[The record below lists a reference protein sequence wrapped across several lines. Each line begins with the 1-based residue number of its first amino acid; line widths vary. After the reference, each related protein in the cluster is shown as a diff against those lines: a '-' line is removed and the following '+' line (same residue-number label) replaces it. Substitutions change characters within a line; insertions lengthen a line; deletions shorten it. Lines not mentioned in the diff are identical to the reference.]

1 MSANLRPA
9 DAAAASDE
17 PRERSA
23 AQRALAVLDTPSA
36 LGFDALARLAA
47 HACMAQVAVIELL
60 DGERAWFKAVHGIEA
75 SALHE
80 RRSSFCCATALSEQ
94 VLEVADTQLDPRF
107 AGSPVL
113 DGALRMR
120 YGAGAAIR
128 FEGAAIGTL
137 CVFNP
142 VPHRGSPASLRA
154 LEDLA
159 AVATAML
166 RARIEAYQ
174 LYCESR

>member
-1 MSANLRPA
+1 MSANLRTA
-9 DAAAASDE
+9 DAAVDSDE
-17 PRERSA
+17 PRLRSA
-23 AQRALAVLDTPSA
+23 ALRALAVLDTPSA

-47 HACMAQVAVIELL
+47 HACAVQVAVIELL
-60 DGERAWFKAVHGIEA
+60 DGERAWFKAVHGIDA
-75 SALHE
+75 AALRE
-80 RRSSFCCATALSEQ
+80 GRSSFFRATALSEP
-94 VLEVADTQLDPRF
+94 VLEVTDTQLDPRF
-107 AGSPVL
+107 ADSPVL
-113 DGALRMR
+113 DGALHMR

-166 RARIEAYQ
+166 RARIEAFQ
-174 LYCESR
+174 LYSETR